1 MTERGAQ
8 DVEIK
13 PGARGAF
20 EVFRDGQLLFSK
32 LQLGR
37 FPEDQEIDALAGK

>member
-1 MTERGAQ
+1 VK

-20 EVFRDGQLLFSK
+20 EVFGDGKLLFSK

-37 FPEDQEIDALAGK
+37 FPSDEEIDALAKG